1 LRTTNGNAR
10 KNLTETIEDKTV
22 GSITKANLKSKLNSI
37 NKVCDNFSHG
47 NMQQLDECNF
57 ISDETLKE
65 IATDTLDIIEFFDN
79 MHKGSIEEIV
89 NPVIAEATE

>member
-1 LRTTNGNAR
+1 MPNFIFEIIDNDII
-10 KNLTETIEDKTV
+10 KDKTV

-37 NKVCDNFSHG
+37 NKVCENFSHG

-65 IATDTLDIIEFFDN
+65 IANDTLDIIKFFDN
-79 MHKGSIEEIV
+79 MHREQIEKLV
-89 NPVIAEATE
+89 NTVVAGATE

>member
-1 LRTTNGNAR
+1 MTNKRNFF
-10 KNLTETIEDKTV
+10 KLF
-22 GSITKANLKSKLNSI
+22 LKIFRVLQISKQEI
-37 NKVCDNFSHG
+37 CDAHSHG

-79 MHKGSIEEIV
+79 MHKENIEELIKPNSGKRNGV
-89 NPVIAEATE
+89 KC